1 MGLKT
6 AAVSAKCLNKT
17 INRPQVKGLFAALFI
32 VIIAA
37 MLMRALGAAE
47 IKNAFQVTP
56 IIFSKNISKCLHH
69 DLGVSKSYQ
78 QNS

>member
-1 MGLKT
+1 V
-6 AAVSAKCLNKT
+6 AVSAKCLNET
-17 INRPQVKGLFAALFI
+17 INNPKVGLFAALFI
-32 VIIAA
+32 VIRAA
-37 MLMRALGAAE
+37 MLMRALGGAE
-47 IKNAFQVTP
+47 IKDAFQVTP